1 MCRVC
6 TNEYARSVFPKYKAR
21 IYANNKKLKERNR
34 AFVFEYLSTHP
45 CVDCG
50 ITDIRVLEFDHRDGK
65 KSRRYSLANRIY
77 HVGLSGLKAEIEQ
90 CDVRCAN
97 CHRIR
102 TSGQFTWKARVMSA
116 EKTERALQP
125 DGPSPST

>member
-1 MCRVC
+1 M
-6 TNEYARSVFPKYKAR
+6 A
-21 IYANNKKLKERNR
+21 
-34 AFVFEYLSTHP
+34 EYLLTHP

-65 KSRRYSLANRIY
+65 QGRQYSLAVRIY
-77 HVGLSGLKAEIEQ
+77 KVGLEGLKAELAK

-102 TSGQFTWKARVMSA
+102 TFSQLNWKARVLPGASGDPP
-116 EKTERALQP
+116 P
-125 DGPSPST
+125 DVQRPSNEGIAV